1 MKSLLKYLLL
11 LLFPQFVFSAVGPTV
26 EVFGKITK
34 YDGKTATISQ
44 EDKRGKSKIT
54 VPKESIPKHFKIQ
67 TGQCVYAVLDY
78 KRFMNNIK
86 TLQEKAEAQQSK
98 MKNLQRNME
107 N

>member
-11 LLFPQFVFSAVGPTV
+11 LLFPQFGFSAVGPTV
-26 EVFGKITK
+26 EVFGKIIR
-34 YDGKTATISQ
+34 YDRKKVTISQ
-44 EDKRGKSKIT
+44 EDQRGKSKIT

-86 TLQEKAEAQQSK
+86 TLQEKAKVKPSK
-98 MKNLQRNME
+98 MKNLQKNMD